1 MSFTSS
7 MMDSEAFCNLYNI
20 AISAAYAALMM
31 HSLQT
36 RLVYSVLL
44 CGGGKTSYKLV
55 VAWTTDADGR
65 SGDNTR
71 GQALRKVDVAQK
83 HFDEAYLRLQFDLG
97 RRSRAPGEPTPMRR
111 CRLSACLP
119 LSLSQYRTTQ
129 KMLPSGCA

>member
-20 AISAAYAALMM
+20 AISAACRFDDAFPADAA
-31 HSLQT
+31 
-36 RLVYSVLL
+36 SVFSPIMW
-44 CGGGKTSYKLV
+44 GEKTSYKPV